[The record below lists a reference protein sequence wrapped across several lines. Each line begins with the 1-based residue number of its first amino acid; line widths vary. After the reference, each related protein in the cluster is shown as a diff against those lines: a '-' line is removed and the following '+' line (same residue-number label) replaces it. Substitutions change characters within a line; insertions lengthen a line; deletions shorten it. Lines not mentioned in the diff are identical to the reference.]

1 MNKPKTINIYSGTHE
16 DLRNYCNLAGLKM
29 HVVADKAIAAWLKK
43 NNLRSFDLVKEKT
56 EKTK

>member
-1 MNKPKTINIYSGTHE
+1 
-16 DLRNYCNLAGLKM
+16 M